1 MKDSVTL
8 EKIRENKVCA
18 IIRGIPKDKIKPIAD
33 ALIQGGVK
41 AVEVTFN
48 TDGAAQMI
56 RELKRLYGD
65 ELLIGAG
72 TVLDPETAREAISAG
87 ASFILAPTLNTEV
100 IKLCLRYNVV
110 PVPGVTTPTEALTA
124 WENGARIVK
133 IFPAGVLGANYIKQ
147 LKGPLPQIDMMVV
160 GAVGAANLKDFF
172 KAGASS
178 AGIGGELVNKDLVA
192 AEDYQE
198 IERRASEFA
207 RIVSDFNRES

>member
-8 EKIRENKVCA
+8 EKIRESKVCA
-18 IIRGIPKDKIKPIAD
+18 IIRGIPKDKIKPVVD
-33 ALIQGGVK
+33 ALIKGGVT

-48 TDGAAQMI
+48 TDGAEQMI
-56 RELKRLYGD
+56 RELKSLYGD

-72 TVLDPETAREAISAG
+72 TVLDPETAKDAISAG

-110 PVPGVTTPTEALTA
+110 AVPGVTTPTEALTA
-124 WENGARIVK
+124 WESGARIVK

-192 AEDYQE
+192 AGDYEE
-198 IERRASEFA
+198 IERRASEFS
-207 RIVSDFNRES
+207 RIVGDFKHES